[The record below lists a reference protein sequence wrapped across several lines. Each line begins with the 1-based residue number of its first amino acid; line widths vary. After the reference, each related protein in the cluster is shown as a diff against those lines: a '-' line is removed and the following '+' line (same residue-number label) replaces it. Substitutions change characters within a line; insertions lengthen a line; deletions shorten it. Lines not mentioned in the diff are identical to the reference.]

1 MAIPVGAKANYTE
14 IALQIFRRKA
24 ARIAGSG

>member
-14 IALQIFRRKA
+14 IALQIARRKGA
-24 ARIAGSG
+24 CVTGSG